1 VTAAASAGARG
12 APLARPERRFGT
24 RLIGVVPFF
33 AFALLFLILPVGYLL
48 AGSFESPTTGELTI
62 QNYVSLTDPNIALA
76 FQTSIEISLVTA
88 IIGGLLG
95 FLLAYA
101 VILGGLPRFLRGLV
115 MTFSGVASNFAGIPL
130 ALAFTFTIGFQ
141 GLVTKFLLW
150 DPDSPLINLYGKPPG
165 GLGFSLY
172 TKLGLEIVYLYF
184 QFPLM
189 VLIIAPAIDGLKK
202 EWREAS
208 ENMGAS
214 AAQYWRHVALPIL
227 APTILGS
234 VILLF
239 GNAFGAQA
247 TAYQLTAGLVPLVT
261 NVISAQISG
270 DVFHNINLGYAMA
283 MGMVVIMGISI
294 VGYSLLQRRSER
306 WMR

>member
-1 VTAAASAGARG
+1 VAS
-12 APLARPERRFGT
+12 L
-24 RLIGVVPFF
+24 LGVAPFF
-33 AFALLFLILPVGYLL
+33 LFVLVFLILPVGYLFL
-48 AGSFESPTTGELTI
+48 GSFQSAETKQFTLD
-62 QNYVSLTDPNIALA
+62 NYAQLTDPNILLA
-76 FQTSIEISLVTA
+76 FTTSIEISLVTA
-88 IIGGLLG
+88 LVGGLFG
-95 FLLAYA
+95 FLIAYA
-101 VILGGLPRFLRGLV
+101 VIMGGLPRFLRGIV

-130 ALAFTFTIGFQ
+130 ALAFTFTLGFQ
-141 GLVTKFLLW
+141 GLVTKFILW
-150 DPDSPLINLYGKPPG
+150 NSDHPVIDLYGQPPAG
-165 GLGFSLY
+165 WGFSLY

-214 AAQYWRHVALPIL
+214 SAEYWRRIALPIL
-227 APTILGS
+227 APTLLGS

-261 NVISAQISG
+261 NTISDQISG
-270 DVFHNINLGYAMA
+270 DVFHNANLGYAMA
-283 MGMVVIMGISI
+283 MGMVVVMAVSI
-294 VGYSLLQRRSER
+294 TAYSLLQRRSER
-306 WMR
+306 WLR